1 MEFLAT
7 ENTETYNGIWKKKP
21 VTATNKLSRWC
32 FYILLIKFSGKRK
45 ELLN

>member
-1 MEFLAT
+1 MVSE
-7 ENTETYNGIWKKKP
+7 KKP
-21 VTATNKLSRWC
+21 VTATNKPSRQY